1 MFLLIKLKLVGE
13 KLWNSGSKQVDML
26 EKKKKVKIQN
36 RKKMINQIKEVCI
49 LARTETVIWQQIWK
63 IYHN

>member
-1 MFLLIKLKLVGE
+1 
-13 KLWNSGSKQVDML
+13 ML

-49 LARTETVIWQQIWK
+49 LARTETVIWQQI
-63 IYHN
+63 